1 MEHNRAA
8 AFVSRTKKEWEHAPY
23 GAPARTCVACD
34 AAMRQRPPMVR
45 FEVVKPRA
53 RKVFALVALAF
64 GVAGI
69 SGTSEGCRT
78 ATQVELVV
86 TYDGKCSDLQE
97 VAFII
102 GTDRGTAEASTPA
115 PISRKRAS
123 RLASAGAARAA
134 TRSKARTA

>member
-1 MEHNRAA
+1 MRRVRRGDATAA
-8 AFVSRTKKEWEHAPY
+8 ANGTFRGREAT
-23 GAPARTCVACD
+23 
-34 AAMRQRPPMVR
+34 RQ
-45 FEVVKPRA
+45 KG
-53 RKVFALVALAF
+53 FALVALAL

-97 VAFII
+97 VALII
-102 GTDRGTAEASTPA
+102 GTDRGVAEASTPA

-123 RLASAGAARAA
+123 RLASAGTARAA